1 MNISFI
7 KKYYTQKH
15 AFSLVELSVV
25 LLVIATLLSTSV
37 IGYKSIISASKVKSN
52 KDSIDA
58 VYKAIGSYLIT
69 NKKLPCP
76 ASLTLTKGDVN
87 YGNEVRVSGA
97 CPSSTSGGV
106 IISSS
111 NTNLAYGMVPTQTLG
126 LPANI
131 AEDSFGTKL
140 SYIIDKRFATL
151 INSAG
156 TNGFEGTDPDATMI
170 QIQELSSS
178 IVLSNAIMVII
189 SHGANKLG
197 GFNSNSTSQ
206 NPNPANA
213 DELSNISTN
222 FDNIFM
228 RSSNSS
234 SFDDVLL
241 FKNKMQLAVESGF
254 DKMACRSLPVD
265 SVTGKCEASSI
276 LTNLSWKKAEY
287 NQELSSSG
295 PVGQQGCP
303 SACITLSP
311 TLYPSRKCGKYGV
324 WGPILYP
331 CKYNSSI
338 ICSITGITG
347 IANQSV
353 PYANSPT
360 AIACISGYSGSPTY
374 TCLSSGPASIKGSC
388 TTITC
393 TAPSGIGYSAQSN
406 LPYATGGSGT
416 FPCNSGYTGG
426 KSYTCTTPG
435 VATGIGGSCT
445 AITCTAPSG
454 AGYSAQSNLP
464 YATGGSG
471 TFPCNSGYTGS
482 KSYTCTTPGVATGIG
497 GTCTPTT
504 PPQCSSYTS
513 RSFDNTYS
521 GLGDGN
527 ICHDSSTLPT
537 GWYRLTGSYPYLQQ
551 QGPYAEHIG
560 NTDAPGFLQ
569 FSHPGTIWQ
578 TVSGTVGFNWRSST
592 TNWTSSIQVTNCNGY
607 YVYYLPSTSYCS
619 LAYVSGSTT
628 TYSCPY
634 SYGGHCYTY
643 AGSYNLGMGPAYGSN
658 PPTYTC
664 QEGCAARFGGSYGSY
679 RCSTNSSS
687 ITATANVDRYGYVC
701 SVQADTYKT
710 CSTYTSGCYS
720 AYVSDN
726 CTGSINYCF
735 LY

>member
-1 MNISFI
+1 MNIFCI
-7 KKYYTQKH
+7 KKPYKQKQ

-52 KDSIDA
+52 RDSIDA
-58 VYKAIGSYLIT
+58 VYKAIGNYLIT

-87 YGNEVRVSGA
+87 YGNEVRVSGI
-97 CPSSTSGGV
+97 CSSSSGV
-106 IISSS
+106 II
-111 NTNLAYGMVPTQTLG
+111 NGNLAYGMVPTQTLG

-338 ICSITGITG
+338 VCSVTGITG
-347 IANQSV
+347 IANQSL
-353 PYANSPT
+353 PYANSST
-360 AIACISGYSGSPTY
+360 AINCISGYSGSPTY
-374 TCLSSGPASIKGSC
+374 TCLSSGPASIIGSC
-388 TTITC
+388 TPITC
-393 TAPSGIGYSAQSN
+393 SASGTGYSV
-406 LPYATGGSGT
+406 SGLAYGNSS
-416 FPCNSGYTGG
+416 FSCNTSGYTGTINYNCSG
-426 KSYTCTTPG
+426 TSNPG
-435 VATGIGGSCT
+435 TFNYSSGSCKPSN
-445 AITCTAPSG
+445 CTLNVPGINSVTVGYTPSWTSISCN
-454 AGYSAQSNLP
+454 ASGYYGNISYICNGSLTTSGSCGSCGTSATYISALGMCVNNSFIYVNTTMVARQSNDRF
-464 YATGGSG
+464 Y
-471 TFPCNSGYTGS
+471 GY
-482 KSYTCTTPGVATGIG
+482 
-497 GTCTPTT
+497 
-504 PPQCSSYTS
+504 
-513 RSFDNTYS
+513 
-521 GLGDGN
+521 
-527 ICHDSSTLPT
+527 
-537 GWYRLTGSYPYLQQ
+537 
-551 QGPYAEHIG
+551 
-560 NTDAPGFLQ
+560 
-569 FSHPGTIWQ
+569 
-578 TVSGTVGFNWRSST
+578 
-592 TNWTSSIQVTNCNGY
+592 NGY
-607 YVYYLPSTSYCS
+607 YLIIQGDRNFVLYNSSGSAIWATGTYNGTNNYHFASLQADGNLVVYDENGSAVWAAPGTWGNIDDKLIVGYNGK
-619 LAYVSGSTT
+619 AYVVTSDGSRI
-628 TYSCPY
+628 
-634 SYGGHCYTY
+634 
-643 AGSYNLGMGPAYGSN
+643 LW
-658 PPTYTC
+658 
-664 QEGCAARFGGSYGSY
+664 
-679 RCSTNSSS
+679 
-687 ITATANVDRYGYVC
+687 
-701 SVQADTYKT
+701 SVP
-710 CSTYTSGCYS
+710 
-720 AYVSDN
+720 
-726 CTGSINYCF
+726 
-735 LY
+735 

>member
-1 MNISFI
+1 MNISCI

-197 GFNSNSTSQ
+197 GFNSNSTSP

-234 SFDDVLL
+234 GFDDVLL
-241 FKNKMQLAVESGF
+241 FKNKIQLAVESGF

-265 SVTGKCEASSI
+265 SSVTGNCEASSI

-303 SACITLSP
+303 SACITISP

-338 ICSITGITG
+338 VCSITGITG

-374 TCLSSGPASIKGSC
+374 TCLSSGPASIIGSC
-388 TTITC
+388 TPITC
-393 TAPSGIGYSAQSN
+393 SASGTGYSR
-406 LPYATGGSGT
+406 SGLAYGNSS
-416 FPCNSGYTGG
+416 FSCNTSGYTGTINYNCSG
-426 KSYTCTTPG
+426 TSNPG
-435 VATGIGGSCT
+435 TFNYSSGSC
-445 AITCTAPSG
+445 APITCSASG
-454 AGYSAQSNLP
+454 TGYSV
-464 YATGGSG
+464 SG
-471 TFPCNSGYTGS
+471 LAYGNSSFSCNTSGYTGTINYNCS
-482 KSYTCTTPGVATGIG
+482 GTSNPGTFNYTSGS
-497 GTCTPTT
+497 CTPTT

-513 RSFDNTYS
+513 RSFDDTYS
-521 GLGDGN
+521 GIGHGT
-527 ICHDSSTLPT
+527 ICHNGLS
-537 GWYRLTGSYPYLQQ
+537 GWYRLTGSYQYLQE
-551 QGPYAEHIG
+551 QGVHAENIA

-569 FSHPGTIWQ
+569 FSHPGTLWQ
-578 TVSGTVGFNWRSST
+578 TVSGTVGFNWSGSNT
-592 TNWTSSIQVTNCNGY
+592 WATSSIQVTNCGSY
-607 YVYYLPSTSYCS
+607 FVYNLPPAGCCTC
-619 LAYVSGSTT
+619 AYASGSTT

-643 AGSYNLGMGPAYGSN
+643 AGSYNLGLGPAYSGN

-664 QEGCAARFGGSYGSY
+664 QEACAIRFGNSAGNY
-679 RCSTNSSS
+679 RCSTTNSS
-687 ITATANVDRYGYVC
+687 ITATATVDGYAIGC
-701 SVQADTYKT
+701 SVQADTFKT
-710 CSTYTSGCYS
+710 CSNYTNGCYS
-720 AYVSDN
+720 AYVADN
-726 CTGSINYCF
+726 CTSTVNYCF